1 MGYCIQNHINDS
13 RCNLS
18 EKCNWVFTKH
28 TRNYCSKASQIFFII
43 ETEISCI
50 SNSAYPKLD
59 YQPKHC
65 ILISKMYS
73 WRLLLEY
80 ISYVII
86 RIMQDLIKTWYHL
99 SDLFAV
105 NSVHLSMML
114 QFSNTWSLTIK
125 NVNCSRLDRGTPWQ
139 AMAQLF
145 QEIRNIFKSL
155 TEKLWSTAKTVST
168 FAYFWHIL

>member
-1 MGYCIQNHINDS
+1 MQ
-13 RCNLS
+13 LS
-18 EKCNWVFTKH
+18 FHKTHK
-28 TRNYCSKASQIFFII
+28 NYCSEASQIFFII
-43 ETEISCI
+43 DTRISCTL
-50 SNSAYPKLD
+50 NSTNAKLE
-59 YQPKHC
+59 YQPIHRVKHKSC
-65 ILISKMYS
+65 LSDICKIWSKS
-73 WRLLLEY
+73 
-80 ISYVII
+80 
-86 RIMQDLIKTWYHL
+86 WYHL
-99 SDLFAV
+99 SNLFAV

-145 QEIRNIFKSL
+145 QEIQNIFKSL